1 MADPVRPRTGFES
14 DMSGTARDARRV
26 FRADRPLRLVER
38 PGSPAPLGWEV
49 SEPIDDLEVAPHLK
63 PRALILDLFGDYLR
77 YTGSE
82 VKAGDLV
89 RLLGVFGVE
98 SATVRVTLS
107 RLRREQWFTTRRV
120 GRETVY
126 SLTDRITEILD
137 EGRARIFAD
146 YNEQWDHTWT
156 TVVYQS
162 GLERLTRDQLRKRLS
177 WLGFGPLSASTWI
190 SPRDRVAAAR
200 TLGSE
205 VSDIDTTIMRSAT
218 GDLTEDRALAER
230 CWDLGRINQLYSE
243 FLQAHTRLL
252 DTVDDLDGAQALIA
266 RTSLIASYRHFP
278 FLDPWLPAE
287 LQPDDWVGAR
297 ANVLFRAAHAALA
310 PRACDFV
317 ASIVGA
323 PTIDAPPE

>member
-1 MADPVRPRTGFES
+1 MNGVAP
-14 DMSGTARDARRV
+14 DARNV
-26 FRADRPLRLVER
+26 FPADRSLRLVE
-38 PGSPAPLGWEV
+38 PPQAPAPLGWEV
-49 SEPIDDLEVAPHLK
+49 SQPIDDLEVAPNLK

-126 SLTDRITEILD
+126 VLTDHITAILD

-146 YNEQWDHTWT
+146 YDEAWDHTWT

-205 VSDIDTTIMRSAT
+205 VSDLDTTIMRSST

-230 CWDLGRINQLYSE
+230 CWDLGRINQLYSD
-243 FLQAHTRLL
+243 FLQSHTGLL
-252 DTVDDLDGAQALIA
+252 DTVADLDGPQALIA
-266 RTSLIASYRHFP
+266 RTSLIGSYRHFP

-297 ANVLFRAAHAALA
+297 ANALFRAAHAALA

-317 ASIVGA
+317 ASVVGA
-323 PTIDAPPE
+323 STIGAPPE

>member
-1 MADPVRPRTGFES
+1 MGGPVPDPRLFP
-14 DMSGTARDARRV
+14 
-26 FRADRPLRLVER
+26 ADRSLRLVEA
-38 PGSPAPLGWEV
+38 PTAPPPLGWEV
-49 SEPIDDLEVAPHLK
+49 SQPIDDLDVAPNLK

-98 SATVRVTLS
+98 SATARVTLS

-126 SLTDRITEILD
+126 SLTQHITTILD
-137 EGRARIFAD
+137 EGRDRIFAD
-146 YNEQWDHTWT
+146 YNEAWDHTWT

-200 TLGSE
+200 TLSFE
-205 VSDIDTTIMRSAT
+205 VSDVDATIMRSST

-230 CWDLGRINQLYSE
+230 CWDLGHINQLYTE
-243 FLQAHTRLL
+243 FLRTHTQLL
-252 DTVDDLDGAQALIA
+252 DTVDELDGAQALIA
-266 RTSLIASYRHFP
+266 RTSLIGSYRHFP

-287 LQPDDWVGAR
+287 LQPGDWAGAR
-297 ANVLFRAAHAALA
+297 ANDLFRTAHAALA
-310 PRACDFV
+310 PRACDLV
-317 ASIVGA
+317 TSLVGA
-323 PTIDAPPE
+323 PIIDAPPE

>member
-1 MADPVRPRTGFES
+1 
-14 DMSGTARDARRV
+14 MSQPLD
-26 FRADRPLRLVER
+26 DRELTPY
-38 PGSPAPLGWEV
+38 
-49 SEPIDDLEVAPHLK
+49 LK

-77 YTGSE
+77 YTGRE
-82 VKAGDLV
+82 VRAGDLV

-98 SATVRVTLS
+98 SATARVTLS
-107 RLRREQWFTTRRV
+107 RLRREEWFTTRRV

-126 SLTDRITEILD
+126 SITDPIVAILD

-146 YNEQWDHTWT
+146 YDQAWDHTWT

-200 TLGSE
+200 NLGSE
-205 VSDIDTTIMRSAT
+205 VADVDTTIMRSST
-218 GDLTEDRALAER
+218 GDLAEDRALAER
-230 CWDLGRINQLYSE
+230 CWDLGRINRLYTE
-243 FLQAHTRLL
+243 FVQAHARLL
-252 DTVDDLDGAQALIA
+252 DSVDDLDGAQALAA
-266 RTSLIASYRHFP
+266 RTSLIGSYRHFP
-278 FLDPWLPAE
+278 FLDPWLPVE
-287 LQPDDWVGAR
+287 LQPEDWVGAR

-317 ASIVGA
+317 ASILGV
-323 PTIDAPPE
+323 PTIDAPAG

>member
-1 MADPVRPRTGFES
+1 MGA
-14 DMSGTARDARRV
+14 AAC
-26 FRADRPLRLVER
+26 ER
-38 PGSPAPLGWEV
+38 WNLSSTLGWSV
-49 SEPIDDLEVAPHLK
+49 SQPVEDRELAPYMK

-77 YTGSE
+77 YTGSQ

-89 RLLGVFGVE
+89 TLLGLFGIE

-107 RLRREQWFTTRRV
+107 RLRRERWFTTRRV

-126 SLTDRITEILD
+126 SLTDHMIGILD
-137 EGRARIFAD
+137 EGRDRIFAD
-146 YNEQWDHTWT
+146 YNEAWDHTWT

-162 GLERLTRDQLRKRLS
+162 GLDRLTRDQLRKRLA
-177 WLGFGPLSASTWI
+177 WLGFGPLSTSTWI

-200 TLGSE
+200 TLSSDF
-205 VSDIDTTIMRSAT
+205 SDIDTTIMRSTIGELA
-218 GDLTEDRALAER
+218 EDRALAER
-230 CWDLGRINQLYSE
+230 CWDLTRINQLYKE
-243 FLQAHTRLL
+243 FLQSHARLL
-252 DTVDDLDGAQALIA
+252 DTVNDLEGFDALIA

-297 ANVLFRAAHAALA
+297 ANSLFRQVHAALA

-323 PTIDAPPE
+323 PTIAAPPE